1 MSQAGAETLLKTVIG
16 HIVHECRLRGHAV
29 SETLAAFMVSAVVL
43 DPRNGFN
50 VDRTLTKDDVQKL
63 EELCLDKLTE
73 KCSPSLDTIK
83 MQVCFDMNYTTKCE
97 FLEDIHQSEE
107 SKLSPLCREITDNR
121 VKSRKELD
129 GLYQK
134 ITHLYPAALL
144 CLTFDF
150 SSSFAIAVL
159 QSVFPQAELGNF
171 RVALKRDQ
179 EQQLKELTMIVTGI
193 RLFNKANKR
202 GEEEVDIHELIL
214 QEALPVTSKSIANE
228 LCVTQ
233 TLEVH
238 CCAGEANKL

>member
-1 MSQAGAETLLKTVIG
+1 MTL
-16 HIVHECRLRGHAV
+16 C
-29 SETLAAFMVSAVVL
+29 
-43 DPRNGFN
+43 
-50 VDRTLTKDDVQKL
+50 
-63 EELCLDKLTE
+63 
-73 KCSPSLDTIK
+73 
-83 MQVCFDMNYTTKCE
+83 VCVGE

-134 ITHLYPAALL
+134 ITTYILL
-144 CLTFDF
+144 RSAMGSPTDTNTMEE
-150 SSSFAIAVL
+150 ATAVL

-202 GEEEVDIHELIL
+202 GEEEVDIHELSTVFMLIFHFASL
-214 QEALPVTSKSIANE
+214 RLID
-228 LCVTQ
+228 C
-233 TLEVH
+233 
-238 CCAGEANKL
+238 